1 MSKVDKVIQYFR
13 GLREDAAMGP
23 TMNTG
28 SVIGGTAGFS
38 SDAKAEGPV
47 AGYSGYSGSL
57 GFRRRKNGKL
67 DEQSVT
73 KRYQKWLKCMGML

>member
-28 SVIGGTAGFS
+28 SVIGGAAGFS

-47 AGYSGYSGSL
+47 AGYSGSL
-57 GFRRRKNGKL
+57 GFRRRKDGKL
-67 DEQSVT
+67 DKRSVA
-73 KRYQKWLKCMGML
+73 KRYQKWLKSMGML

>member
-28 SVIGGTAGFS
+28 SVIGGAAGFS
-38 SDAKAEGPV
+38 SDANPEGSV
-47 AGYSGYSGSL
+47 AGYSDSL
-57 GFRRRKNGKL
+57 GFRRRKDGKL
-67 DEQSVT
+67 DKRSVA
-73 KRYQKWLKCMGML
+73 KRYQKWLKSMGML